1 VGDNVDLQKGMP
13 IAQGGFGS
21 MPGKMHHW
29 YVAQSPFVMLIEGD
43 GPFDVNFVISD
54 FSSPGAINRCATPIP
69 STPKA
74 VFVEEEVK
82 ILSIHCQCRVAV
94 QP

>member
-1 VGDNVDLQKGMP
+1 MGMGDNVDLQKGMP

-43 GPFDVNFVISD
+43 GPFDVNFVNPEDDPRNETS
-54 FSSPGAINRCATPIP
+54 
-69 STPKA
+69 K
-74 VFVEEEVK
+74 
-82 ILSIHCQCRVAV
+82 Q
-94 QP
+94 